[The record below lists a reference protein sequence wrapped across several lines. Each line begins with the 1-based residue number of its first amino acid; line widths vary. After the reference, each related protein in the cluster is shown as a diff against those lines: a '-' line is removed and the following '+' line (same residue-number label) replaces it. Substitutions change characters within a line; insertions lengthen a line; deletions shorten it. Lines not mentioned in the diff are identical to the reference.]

1 MKLSE
6 SRPNLFAENKIFE
19 QGGNHA
25 NRTLENS
32 SISLKEEQVNFIYES
47 LNNPKRLSLIF
58 KASEHDYRA
67 YFFHYFCDN
76 TAHTFTLIKTEFGN
90 VIAGYTPLAW
100 NSSSYYSHDVDGLSF
115 LLSLDMM
122 KKMEIVD
129 KTKAILC
136 STGDGPIFGQGYD
149 ICIRDQCNLLNEA
162 NPSYANF
169 PESYNHSSKYK
180 PKVPKTWK
188 EFCGAS
194 KGCSFRVLE
203 YEVYRV

>member
-1 MKLSE
+1 MIKKLAQKW
-6 SRPNLFAENKIFE
+6 RK
-19 QGGNHA
+19 
-25 NRTLENS
+25 
-32 SISLKEEQVNFIYES
+32 K
-47 LNNPKRLSLIF
+47 LSLIF

-76 TAHTFTLIKTEFGN
+76 TPHTFTLIKTEFGN

-100 NSSSYYSHDVDGLSF
+100 NSSSYYSHDVEGLSF

-129 KTKAILC
+129 RKKAILC

-149 ICIRDQCNLLNEA
+149 ICIRDQCNLQNEA
-162 NPSYANF
+162 NPCYANF

-180 PKVPKTWK
+180 MKVQKTWS
-188 EFCGAS
+188 EFCGAVN
-194 KGCSFRVLE
+194 GCKFRVLE
-203 YEVYRV
+203 YEVYRIEWEKNWYEDKSINFIQQTTFPTYNIFWHIFWK